1 MPDKLMYI
9 PNDDSQNYGSCSESA
24 AQKIPLF
31 HVNSYSPL
39 SPEMPDWGEYL
50 NVDI

>member
-1 MPDKLMYI
+1 MVNRSSDGGREG
-9 PNDDSQNYGSCSESA
+9 GSGSESA